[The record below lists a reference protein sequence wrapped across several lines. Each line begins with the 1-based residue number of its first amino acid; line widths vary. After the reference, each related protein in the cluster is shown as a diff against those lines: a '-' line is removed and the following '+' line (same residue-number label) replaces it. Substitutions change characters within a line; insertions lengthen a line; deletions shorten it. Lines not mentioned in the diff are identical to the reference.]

1 MSDKTFNCK
10 DLEDNEVAIIYKTVL
25 SAYDQEKINEI
36 YMSSMIYNPE
46 TKKAEVDWS
55 AGLVLTI
62 KRQDAI
68 LHNVI
73 KSWSRPEALS
83 PENIKKALTS
93 QTFNELVKDLED
105 IVSQGEVDDSK
116 KKNSPEN

>member
-1 MSDKTFNCK
+1 MSDKTFSCK
-10 DLEDNEVAIIYKTVL
+10 DLDDNEVAIIYKTVL
-25 SAYDQEKINEI
+25 SAFDQEKINEV
-36 YMSSMIYNPE
+36 YMSSMVYNPE

-55 AGLVLTI
+55 QSLVLAV

-68 LHNVI
+68 LQNVI
-73 KSWSRPEALS
+73 KSWSRPEPVS
-83 PENIKKALTS
+83 PESIKKALAS
-93 QTFNELVKDLED
+93 QTFNELVKELET